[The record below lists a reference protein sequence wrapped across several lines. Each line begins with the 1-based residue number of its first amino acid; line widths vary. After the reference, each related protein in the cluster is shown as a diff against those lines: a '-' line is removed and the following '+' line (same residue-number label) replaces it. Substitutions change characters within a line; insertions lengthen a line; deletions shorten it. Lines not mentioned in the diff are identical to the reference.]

1 MRMGALRWRDL
12 VGRIRSKSR
21 SEDRAGHKVVVVFA
35 VVALVVDAPQPLEQ
49 SCRDSKIWHRL
60 YDSRYICTFHH

>member
-1 MRMGALRWRDL
+1 MCGRDF
-12 VGRIRSKSR
+12 VGQIRSKSR
-21 SEDRAGHKVVVVFA
+21 SEDRVGHRVVVVVVLV
-35 VVALVVDAPQPLEQ
+35 VVALVVAAPQPLEQ